1 MGIINYGKV
10 AKMHEH
16 WWGTS
21 NFGGYWDPTSEKRV
35 IDLMHVSQKG
45 W

>member
-1 MGIINYGKV
+1 MGIMERWQKCMNIGGV
-10 AKMHEH
+10 QA
-16 WWGTS
+16 

-45 W
+45 